1 VGAYLTR
8 SFDFIVD
15 FLRRVEASEP
25 YALDPSGDEPLR
37 LAKRVRRAALR
48 QGGEDLVAAEA
59 DRHFGLPSSEL
70 QFARDLEA
78 PLYPLAR
85 AASN

>member
-1 VGAYLTR
+1 V
-8 SFDFIVD
+8 VD
-15 FLRRVEASEP
+15 FLRRVEGSDP
-25 YALDPSGDEPLR
+25 YKLDPSGLEPLR

-48 QGGEDLVAAEA
+48 HGGEDLVAAEA
-59 DRHFGLPSSEL
+59 RRHFGLPSSNL
-70 QFARDLEA
+70 DFAEQLSL